1 MSIGSRIKERREE
14 LGLTQLQLAEAL
26 GVTSGAISNYETD
39 SNSPKASILYRVF
52 EVLHCDA
59 NYIFQD
65 EIRERRENSAS
76 PEEMNLIKLFRSLD
90 DYGRETVKYLLERES
105 ARAEQLENASA
116 APAVPAPAEYIRLYR
131 TPAAAGFASPVEGS
145 DYTLIPRD
153 KKTPRNADFAVRIQ
167 GSSMSPYIK
176 DGDTVYVQRDTSLED
191 FDVGIFYLDGDMYC
205 KQICVDVYGNVYL
218 LSANPKKEN
227 LNKTVSHD
235 STSTLICYGKV
246 ILPHKLPPPKYHR

>member
-1 MSIGSRIKERREE
+1 MPTDKQRLSVTFPEGMFERISKYQADKGFSSSSKAITDLIAKGIDALSATPDDKARLLELFEE
-14 LGLTQLQLAEAL
+14 LNIDG
-26 GVTSGAISNYETD
+26 
-39 SNSPKASILYRVF
+39 
-52 EVLHCDA
+52 
-59 NYIFQD
+59 
-65 EIRERRENSAS
+65 RER
-76 PEEMNLIKLFRSLD
+76 
-90 DYGRETVKYLLERES
+90 LLEIADAMVKS
-105 ARAEQLENASA
+105 GKYA

>member
-1 MSIGSRIKERREE
+1 MPTDKQRLSVTFPEGMFERISKYQTEKGFSSSSKAITDLIAKGIDALSATPDDKARLLELFEE
-14 LGLTQLQLAEAL
+14 LNIDG
-26 GVTSGAISNYETD
+26 
-39 SNSPKASILYRVF
+39 
-52 EVLHCDA
+52 
-59 NYIFQD
+59 
-65 EIRERRENSAS
+65 RER
-76 PEEMNLIKLFRSLD
+76 
-90 DYGRETVKYLLERES
+90 LLEIADAMVKS
-105 ARAEQLENASA
+105 GKYA

-205 KQICVDVYGNVYL
+205 KQICVDHYGNVYL

>member
-1 MSIGSRIKERREE
+1 MPTEKPRITITMSEKELEAINTYRFENRCKNQTQAILGLISAGLEALNKDDADSPPAPEFDPDKARLLELFEE
-14 LGLTQLQLAEAL
+14 LNIDG
-26 GVTSGAISNYETD
+26 
-39 SNSPKASILYRVF
+39 
-52 EVLHCDA
+52 
-59 NYIFQD
+59 
-65 EIRERRENSAS
+65 RER
-76 PEEMNLIKLFRSLD
+76 
-90 DYGRETVKYLLERES
+90 LLEIADAMVKS
-105 ARAEQLENASA
+105 GKYA

-205 KQICVDVYGNVYL
+205 KQICVDHYGNVYL

-246 ILPHKLPPPKYHR
+246 ILPHKLPPPTYHR